1 MTLTKKPKPAK
12 SKLQSTHAA
21 VLHSVAEE
29 RLKAKKK
36 QAPTAAPT
44 LYVEAMALTHELQ
57 VHQLELEMQNE
68 ELQQTRIELEALLA
82 KYADLYDFAPVGYF
96 TFAGDETILAVNLTG
111 ARLLGIERSRL
122 LNRRFGI
129 MVAPTDRAVF
139 NNLMKKVF
147 QTKKKE
153 TCEVELLKAGNQ
165 RLHVRI
171 EAQLSEDGQECR
183 AAVVDISDRQ
193 RVEQEREQLI
203 KELQQSL
210 ATVKTLSGLL
220 PICSKCKKIRDDQ
233 GYWNQIEVY
242 IREHSNVSF
251 THGLCPDCLHRFYP
265 NNEAE
270 KDGSDSE
277 EQ

>member
-1 MTLTKKPKPAK
+1 MTVSKKPKTAK
-12 SKLQSTHAA
+12 SKPRSSHAA
-21 VLHSVAEE
+21 VLRSVAEA

-36 QAPTAAPT
+36 NSQAATPHS
-44 LYVEAMALTHELQ
+44 YSEAMALTHELQ

-68 ELQQTRIELEALLA
+68 ELQQTRNELEALLS

-129 MVAPTDRAVF
+129 MVTPVDRPVF

-147 QTKKKE
+147 QSRKKE

-165 RLHVRI
+165 LLHVSI
-171 EAQLSEDGQECR
+171 EAQVSEDGRECR
-183 AAVVDISDRQ
+183 AAVVDVSDRH
-193 RVEQEREQLI
+193 RVELEQEQLI
-203 KELQQSL
+203 SELQQSL

-242 IREHSNVSF
+242 IREHSNVNF
-251 THGLCPDCLHRFYP
+251 THGLCPECLQQFYP
-265 NNEAE
+265 
-270 KDGSDSE
+270 KH
-277 EQ
+277 